1 MAIGQNGTVGGNN
14 IQYDPSSYPAVIGY
28 DKIGIF
34 AGMFNNASVYEP
46 RFSLRGSGGNYLRWN
61 GSTLDINGDIFANSG
76 TFNGTINASAGNFV
90 GNMTV
95 AGNLTGDAVRTYQP
109 GVAMVPNRLLNF
121 RNLIP
126 AVSSSTG
133 IYTLYRETGVEGSI
147 SVQATPG
154 DAKTQIDYDLTAVT
168 YTARYIAGYARIDK
182 SMLQDLPFLQS
193 ALPQMLLR
201 DFYKAEDAKFYAD
214 LSGAATGS
222 TTTTATVDVEQIIDY
237 ITNLEGADFAVN
249 GIVVNPKQWGRLLL
263 TKPSDYSIPGGVTIT
278 SDGNIAIAGI
288 PVFKSSFIADDK
300 VLLGDWNMAKRV
312 VVDDLKV
319 EFFEQD
325 SDNIQKNLVTVRIEA
340 REVLAIDRLDAF
352 VFADLGNVA

>member
-1 MAIGQNGTVGGNN
+1 MEKVEQLKSAINENVKNVVAEELNAKAAEVQARLDEFEIKLQKSTEQKMEQKSFQNAFGELIAKNFDAIKEVSLGNR
-14 IQYDPSSYPAVIGY
+14 V
-28 DKIGIF
+28 K
-34 AGMFNNASVYEP
+34 
-46 RFSLRGSGGNYLRWN
+46 
-61 GSTLDINGDIFANSG
+61 LDVKA
-76 TFNGTINASAGNFV
+76 V

-109 GVAMVPNRLLNF
+109 GVSMVPNRLLNF

-126 AVSSSTG
+126 SVSSATG
-133 IYTLYRETGVEGSI
+133 IYTLYRETGSEGSI
-147 SVQATPG
+147 SVQSTPG

-168 YTARYIAGYARIDK
+168 YTARYIAGYARVDK

-193 ALPQMLLR
+193 ALPEMLLR

-214 LSGAATGS
+214 LSAAATGS
-222 TTTTATVDVEQIIDY
+222 TTTSATVDVEQIIDY
-237 ITNLEGADFAVN
+237 VANLEGADFQVN
-249 GIVVNPKQWGRLLL
+249 GIVVNPKQWARLIT
-263 TKPSDYSIPGGVTIT
+263 TKPADYSVPGGVTIT
-278 SDGNIAIAGI
+278 ADGNIAIAGI

-312 VVDDLKV
+312 VVDDLKI

-325 SDNIQKNLVTVRIEA
+325 SDNVQKNLVTVRIEA
-340 REVLAIDRLDAF
+340 REVLAIDRPDAF

>member
-1 MAIGQNGTVGGNN
+1 MEKVEQLKSLINENLKTEVAEQLTEKSSAIENRLDEIEIKLQKSTENKMEQKSFVSSFGELIAKNFESIREVSLGNKV
-14 IQYDPSSYPAVIGY
+14 A
-28 DKIGIF
+28 
-34 AGMFNNASVYEP
+34 M
-46 RFSLRGSGGNYLRWN
+46 
-61 GSTLDINGDIFANSG
+61 TLKA
-76 TFNGTINASAGNFV
+76 V

-95 AGNLTGDAVRTYQP
+95 AGNLTGDAQRTYQP
-109 GVAMVPNRLLNF
+109 GVAAVPNRLLNF
-121 RNLIP
+121 RDLIP
-126 AVSSSTG
+126 AVSSATG
-133 IYTLYRETGVEGSI
+133 IYTLYRETGSEGSI
-147 SVQATPG
+147 SVQSTPG

-168 YTARYIAGYARIDK
+168 YTARYIAGFARIDK
-182 SMLQDLPFLQS
+182 SMLQDLPFLQT

-222 TTTTATVDVEQIIDY
+222 TTTSATVDVEQIIDY
-237 ITNLEGADFAVN
+237 VANLESADFAVN
-249 GIVVNPKQWGRLLL
+249 GIVVNPKQWARLIT
-263 TKPSDYSIPGGVTIT
+263 TKPADYSVPGGVTIT
-278 SDGNIAIAGI
+278 ADGNIAIAGI
-288 PVFKSSFIADDK
+288 PVYKSSFIADDK

-325 SDNIQKNLVTVRIEA
+325 SDNVQKNLVTCRIEA

>member
-1 MAIGQNGTVGGNN
+1 MEKVEQLKSAINENVKNVVAEQISEKAQAIETRLDEMEIKLQKQNSKEMEVK
-14 IQYDPSSYPAVIGY
+14 SFEAS
-28 DKIGIF
+28 F
-34 AGMFNNASVYEP
+34 AELVAKNF
-46 RFSLRGSGGNYLRWN
+46 
-61 GSTLDINGDIFANSG
+61 D
-76 TFNGTINASAGNFV
+76 TISDVSAGNKVKLNMKAV

-95 AGNLTGDAVRTYQP
+95 AGNLTGDAMRTYQP
-109 GVAMVPNRLLNF
+109 GVAMVPNRLVNF
-121 RNLIP
+121 RSLIP
-126 AVSSSTG
+126 AVNSSTG
-133 IYTLYRETGVEGSI
+133 IYTLYRETGTEGSI
-147 SVQATPG
+147 SVQSTPG

-201 DFYKAEDAKFYAD
+201 DFYKAEDAKFYTD

-222 TTTTATVDVEQIIDY
+222 TTTAATVDVEQIIDY
-237 ITNLEGADFAVN
+237 ITNLESTDFAVN

-325 SDNIQKNLVTVRIEA
+325 SDNISKNLVTVRIEA

>member
-1 MAIGQNGTVGGNN
+1 MEKVEQLKSAINENVKNVVAEQISEKALAIETRLDEMEIKLQKQNFKEMEVK
-14 IQYDPSSYPAVIGY
+14 SFEAS
-28 DKIGIF
+28 F
-34 AGMFNNASVYEP
+34 AELVAKNFDSISDV
-46 RFSLRGSGGNYLRWN
+46 
-61 GSTLDINGDIFANSG
+61 
-76 TFNGTINASAGNFV
+76 SAGNKVKLNMKAV

-147 SVQATPG
+147 SVQSTPG